1 MLFSRVKIWC
11 FRGKAHLV
19 FYWCLY
25 NNQYILYLVLLEG
38 LFCISF
44 CFKRERIEQDFTP
57 WQINITFMWFYGYF
71 FRSSRKSPVNKSA
84 AKINPDKHEHEFCN
98 YNCWERQP
106 PCTYIWG
113 YYYYFFFIHSTA
125 NQFWFCLILYLL
137 WNKTRKVV
145 SVGCVGPWKHNGV
158 PSEFGKIRE
167 TGKICHVMSTQST
180 ISP

>member
-1 MLFSRVKIWC
+1 MFLCCERGGEVLCSHSNGILYRCICEDKNMLFSRVKIWC

-25 NNQYILYLVLLEG
+25 NNQYILYLVLLGG

-57 WQINITFMWFYGYF
+57 WQINITFMRFYGYF
-71 FRSSRKSPVNKSA
+71 SRSSRKSPVNKSA

-106 PCTYIWG
+106 PYL
-113 YYYYFFFIHSTA
+113 YFGSLLLLFLFHS
-125 NQFWFCLILYLL
+125 LHSKSILVLFDII
-137 WNKTRKVV
+137 
-145 SVGCVGPWKHNGV
+145 
-158 PSEFGKIRE
+158 PSLK
-167 TGKICHVMSTQST
+167 QDA
-180 ISP
+180 